1 MPQGFTIAQNSGQRK
16 EGSIRSG
23 TTTMN
28 EVDFV
33 KLPSKKPEFRFSFSH
48 TCPSM
53 LLKKRATKMPIS
65 LASALALFLTTMLTF
80 LTASTPEA
88 LAQTSSVAPKPSA
101 SPAKPVVKP
110 SATPAFVPEPS
121 KKFPKVVSKL
131 MVEDL
136 QNGRG
141 RTAKPSSKL
150 VVHFTSWLYD
160 PTQPLGR
167 GPQFESTQG
176 KSPYKF
182 QLQNPETP
190 HIKGWE
196 QGLVDMRV
204 GGRRRLIIPP
214 DMGYGEN
221 GAGQTIPPGAT
232 LLYEI
237 ELVDV
242 E

>member
-1 MPQGFTIAQNSGQRK
+1 
-16 EGSIRSG
+16 
-23 TTTMN
+23 MN
-28 EVDFV
+28 EVESV
-33 KLPSKKPEFRFSFSH
+33 KLPSEKPKFQNFFTYTSFAIL
-48 TCPSM
+48 P
-53 LLKKRATKMPIS
+53 KKRATHLPIS
-65 LASALALFLTTMLTF
+65 IAQKLALFLSVALVF
-80 LTASTPEA
+80 LVASTHKSP
-88 LAQTSSVAPKPSA
+88 AQTPPAVSNPTSAPTTNAPKPTPTPKPSA
-101 SPAKPVVKP
+101 SPARPQATP
-110 SATPAFVPEPS
+110 SATPVFVPEPS

-131 MVEDL
+131 MIEDL

-141 RTAKPSSKL
+141 RTSKPNSKL

-182 QLQNPETP
+182 RLQDPENP

-196 QGLVDMRV
+196 QGLLDMRV

>member
-1 MPQGFTIAQNSGQRK
+1 
-16 EGSIRSG
+16 
-23 TTTMN
+23 MN
-28 EVDFV
+28 EVESV
-33 KLPSKKPEFRFSFSH
+33 KLPSEKPEFQIFIQRTHS
-48 TCPSM
+48 PKM
-53 LLKKRATKMPIS
+53 LKKHAPHMPNS
-65 LASALALFLTTMLTF
+65 LAAVLTLFLSSALTF
-80 LTASTPEA
+80 LVASTHEA
-88 LAQTSSVAPKPSA
+88 HAQTDSAAPSSTAAPATSTPKPSTAPKPSA
-101 SPAKPVVKP
+101 SPAKPPVKP

-121 KKFPKVVSKL
+121 KKFPKVVTKL

-141 RTAKPSSKL
+141 RTAKPSSKI

-176 KSPYKF
+176 KPPYKF

-214 DMGYGEN
+214 DMGYGNN